1 MGFFKA
7 ISSGFSNYTNFS
19 GRARRSEF
27 WWWTLFAILMGLLS
41 IIPILG
47 WLIALAMLLPNL
59 AIQVRRLH
67 DTGHSGWWWFIGII
81 PIVGAIVL
89 LIFYLSDSK
98 PGPNKWGP
106 NPKGIGND
114 IYEAAPAAAPVEEPV
129 AEPAPEAPAAEP
141 APEAP
146 AAEPA
151 PEA

>member
-59 AIQVRRLH
+59 AMQVRRLH

-81 PIVGAIVL
+81 PIVGLIVL

-106 NPKGIGND
+106 NPKGIGNEVF
-114 IYEAAPAAAPVEEPV
+114 EAAPAPA
-129 AEPAPEAPAAEP
+129 AEPAPAAAPEAPAAEP
-141 APEAP
+141 APEA
-146 AAEPA
+146 
-151 PEA
+151 